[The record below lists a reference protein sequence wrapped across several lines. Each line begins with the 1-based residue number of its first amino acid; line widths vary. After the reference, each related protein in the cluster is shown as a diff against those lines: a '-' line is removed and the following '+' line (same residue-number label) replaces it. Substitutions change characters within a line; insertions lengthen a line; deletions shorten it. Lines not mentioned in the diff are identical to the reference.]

1 MSLIAVL
8 LIVPAAAYISRDYG
22 FFTRDPTQIGNIP
35 RYAGFLSS
43 LGVMAW
49 TVGAA
54 VSLFTGSV
62 LASRSRDVADP
73 RFFLFFGGFTALLAW
88 DDLFLIHENFIL
100 GEKPLFLA
108 YGSIA
113 LIGIVL
119 FREVF
124 RGASRRFAL
133 AAATAFLLSLSV
145 DAGQRLIEGRI
156 GDIRILIE
164 DGAKFIGAVCWA
176 IFLCRS
182 GAASISRCTYE

>member
-54 VSLFTGSV
+54 VSLFTGAV
-62 LASRSRDVADP
+62 LASRSRDVADL

-88 DDLFLIHENFIL
+88 DDLFLIHENFML

-108 YGSIA
+108 YGAIA
-113 LIGIVL
+113 LTGIIL
-119 FREVF
+119 FREMF
-124 RGASRRFAL
+124 WGESRGFAL
-133 AAATAFLLSLSV
+133 AAAAAFLLSLSV
-145 DAGQRLIEGRI
+145 DAGQRLVEAQI

-176 IFLCRS
+176 IFLCRI
-182 GAASISRCTYE
+182 GAASITRCIHA